1 MGIVI
6 AIVVVAIVGIAI
18 LYNTLIGHKNNVEK
32 AFASV
37 DVMLK
42 KRYDLIPNLVSTVKT
57 YRTHLRSI
65 RIPEN
70 Q

>member
-6 AIVVVAIVGIAI
+6 AIFVVAIVGIAI

-42 KRYDLIPNLVSTVKT
+42 NATI
-57 YRTHLRSI
+57 
-65 RIPEN
+65 
-70 Q
+70 